1 MSSLHTFAK
10 KLGKQLHIVLLV
22 CLFIPAMTDA
32 AGLGKLKVKSYLGE
46 TLDADIELV
55 ETSTDELPSLTAR
68 IANNDEYVAAGLQD
82 SVVPTGIKINAVQRA
97 DGVRILHLTSTRPI
111 NEPFLELLISVN
123 SETLHLV
130 RQYTML
136 LDPPNSKLGDDGNPL
151 PTSTNQSPI
160 ASRTYEMINPSGA
173 SNVMSPSAT
182 QSAKARRKAA
192 REESSGLD
200 SSNSDK
206 STEDS
211 QLAEKSVKTKRH
223 LQPVQ
228 PELLDRPV
236 EAKSAVV
243 VSGDAQTYLTQKGD
257 IFGKVAQQYQPA
269 GVSLK
274 HVMAALY
281 KANPDAF
288 LDGDINQLKAGQV
301 LRIPDIAGTQSN
313 RADTDANSNELKP
326 TAKTTA
332 NISNKTADTNAGY
345 VLKIS
350 PGDANP
356 KSDEQDNNQARIN
369 QSAPNA
375 QSAVSVTQPAPAAS
389 IVEPANSELPPPAD
403 PLTPPPASP
412 VAIQQVPVAAVA
424 PVVTPASFT
433 QNLFSNLQWI
443 FIGMLIPVSIFLLV
457 FLLNRRRQS
466 NMWRLQ
472 EGVFGSIQAS
482 KSTLENAD
490 TILGQEGT
498 SINEDASNIQHD
510 SLPQAVHPHDQTII
524 DIDEIDPLVEA
535 EIYISYGRDEQAESI
550 LTHALE
556 NTPERH
562 ELSYRLLVIYAGRHD
577 LASFERYA
585 KAVKEAAERGAEED
599 VVIWGKVAILGSQ
612 LDSENPLYDI
622 EHMQSDAPDA
632 EPALP
637 VSNVVAQPDISADE
651 DTDPFSEASIATA
664 ETLEFPPL
672 ETNTPPAKRF
682 QQLLPTDQLP
692 TIEQHIQA
700 EDHLLEFTLPEP
712 ASIDETPKMAV
723 VKKSTKTSTKK

>member
-1 MSSLHTFAK
+1 MISLYIFAK
-10 KLGKQLHIVLLV
+10 KLGKQLHIVLFM
-22 CLFIPAMTDA
+22 CLLIPAITDA

-55 ETSTDELPSLTAR
+55 ETSADELPSLTAR

-151 PTSTNQSPI
+151 PTSTNQPAV

-173 SNVMSPSAT
+173 SNVIAPSAA
-182 QSAKARRKAA
+182 QPAASAKARKRAA
-192 REESSGLD
+192 REESGGSDTSG
-200 SSNSDK
+200 SNK
-206 STEDS
+206 ATEGS
-211 QLAEKSVKTKRH
+211 QVTEQLAEKPVKAKRH
-223 LQPVQ
+223 VQ
-228 PELLDRPV
+228 PIQPEPV
-236 EAKSAVV
+236 ETKSVV
-243 VSGDAQTYLTQKGD
+243 VASGDAQTYLTQKGD

-269 GVSLK
+269 GISLK

-301 LRIPDIAGTQSN
+301 LRIPDISGTQLT
-313 RADTDANSNELKP
+313 RADTDAHSNEVKP
-326 TAKTTA
+326 TAKNTS
-332 NISNKTADTNAGY
+332 NISTKPADANAGY

-375 QSAVSVTQPAPAAS
+375 QSAISVAQPPVAAVP
-389 IVEPANSELPPPAD
+389 VESAISEVPPPAD
-403 PLTPPPASP
+403 PLTPPPALS
-412 VAIQQVPVAAVA
+412 VATPQVPVPAIA
-424 PVVTPASFT
+424 PVITPPSFT

-457 FLLNRRRQS
+457 FLLNKRRQAK
-466 NMWRLQ
+466 MRRLQ

-490 TILGQEGT
+490 TIFGQEVT
-498 SINEDASNIQHD
+498 STDEDAVNTQHE

-556 NTPERH
+556 STPERH

-622 EHMQSDAPDA
+622 EHMHSDAPDA

-637 VSNVVAQPDISADE
+637 ASNVVVQPDISADE

-672 ETNTPPAKRF
+672 EMNTPPAKRF
-682 QQLLPTDQLP
+682 QQLAPTDQLP
-692 TIEQHIQA
+692 TIEQHIEA
-700 EDHLLEFTLPEP
+700 KDHLLEFTLPEP
-712 ASIDETPKMAV
+712 ELVV
-723 VKKSTKTSTKK
+723 VKKSGKTSTKK